1 MKNLLQKILDQ
12 TRLDNEKKFADF
24 NPDSFILN
32 QRKPP
37 LPLKPGP
44 GADFKFIAEIKRFS
58 PLKGG
63 LRPALDPALLAGE
76 YQAAG
81 AGAISVITER
91 HFFRG
96 NAQDL
101 VMARN
106 TTSLPLLRKDF
117 IVHPGQVFESFNL
130 GADLILL
137 IAACLEDQVMAE
149 LAAAARRLGL
159 AVLFE
164 IHRAEEIERVLPLEP
179 ALIAVNNRN
188 LLDFSVDPNHSLAV
202 KPLLPPGIPVISASG
217 IDSMEKVSNLRKAG
231 FAGVLVGEYL
241 VRSSSPA
248 TALAAL
254 IDG

>member
-1 MKNLLQKILDQ
+1 MNNLLKKILDQ

-24 NPDSFILN
+24 NPDNFILN

-37 LPLKPGP
+37 LPFKPGP

-63 LRPALDPALLAGE
+63 LRPALDPAVLAGE

-81 AGAISVITER
+81 AGAVSVITEK

-96 NAQDL
+96 DVQDL
-101 VMARN
+101 VKARN

-117 IVHPGQVFESFNL
+117 MVHPGQVYESFNL

-164 IHRAEEIERVLPLEP
+164 IHGAEEIERVLPLEP
-179 ALIAVNNRN
+179 SLIAVNNRN

-202 KPLLPPGIPVISASG
+202 KPLLPTGIPVISASG
-217 IDSMEKVSNLRKAG
+217 LNKAAQIAELRRAG
-231 FAGVLVGEYL
+231 FAGVLVGEHL
-241 VRSSSPA
+241 VRSSSPPA
-248 TALAAL
+248 ALAAL
-254 IDG
+254 ING